1 MAYKV
6 LHKQQFSEGNFA
18 LVPIR
23 MEDRVAIMQWRNE
36 QLYHLRQQKP
46 LTAEDQD
53 NYFSN
58 VVSKLFD
65 QEQPNQI
72 LFSFL
77 ENGICIGYG
86 GLVHINWIDQNAEIS
101 FIMNTVLEKERFHE
115 IWSAY
120 LGLIEQV
127 AFEDLNLH
135 KIYTYA
141 FDFRPHLYL
150 VLESSGFQKEAVL
163 KDHCFFENK
172 FKNVVI
178 HAQYKNKMVFRRAN
192 SSDVNITFEW
202 ASNAVVRQYALTK
215 NKIEFESHTVWFNSK
230 VNDPN
235 VYYYLAMVAEQPVG
249 SIRFDLVENEAV
261 ISYLIDPKFHGNGFG
276 KKIVEEGIALFR
288 LDSQTY
294 SIAGIVKNENKPSL
308 KIFRDLNFKEEFLT
322 ESTIKFKL

>member
-1 MAYKV
+1 VLDTTLSFLDKIKPEHVV
-6 LHKQQFSEGNFA
+6 LHD
-18 LVPIR
+18 V
-23 MEDRVAIMQWRNE
+23 
-36 QLYHLRQQKP
+36 
-46 LTAEDQD
+46 
-53 NYFSN
+53 
-58 VVSKLFD
+58 FD
-65 QEQPNQI
+65 GDSISHHQMKDPFIQ
-72 LFSFL
+72 
-77 ENGICIGYG
+77 YG
-86 GLVHINWIDQNAEIS
+86 KEMTGTND
-101 FIMNTVLEKERFHE
+101 LEKEVN
-115 IWSAY
+115 AMMA
-120 LGLIEQV
+120 G
-127 AFEDLNLH
+127 
-135 KIYTYA
+135 
-141 FDFRPHLYL
+141 
-150 VLESSGFQKEAVL
+150 LES
-163 KDHCFFENK
+163 FEK

-249 SIRFDLVENEAV
+249 SIRFDLVENDAV